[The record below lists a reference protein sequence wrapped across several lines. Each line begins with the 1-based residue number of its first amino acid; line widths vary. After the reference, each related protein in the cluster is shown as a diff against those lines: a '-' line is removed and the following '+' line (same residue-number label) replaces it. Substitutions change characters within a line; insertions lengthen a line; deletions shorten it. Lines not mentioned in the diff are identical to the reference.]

1 VQCAG
6 AAAPCVTHPPPTAT
20 ATTTA
25 FRSYLMTDAVCSKCG
40 ESAVEF
46 DEVEGVSA
54 CQACGW
60 VLADDQ
66 LVHATTFDAQG
77 APHGSFVHGGDTSER
92 GWRAWAG
99 TANAPGLTPKL
110 CLRTAHV
117 MMGTAHCG
125 MSCSRCSNS

>member
-1 VQCAG
+1 MQCAG
-6 AAAPCVTHPPPTAT
+6 AAAAACVTHPPPTAT
-20 ATTTA
+20 ATATTTA
-25 FRSYLMTDAVCSKCG
+25 FRSHLMTDAVCSKCG

-99 TANAPGLTPKL
+99 TANAPGLAPKL
-110 CLRTAHV
+110 CVRAARV
-117 MMGTAHCG
+117 MMGIAYC
-125 MSCSRCSNS
+125 CIRCPNT